1 MITASKA
8 LTKASSTG
16 VTKDLRDF
24 EDLKDRRECKVKQV
38 TLDCPDYK
46 DSLGLKDNQ
55 GHKDSLGHK
64 DPRGLRGLK
73 DHRGRRDREEREE
86 QWTTELTFNRTFC
99 LRVMI
104 SLLGA

>member
-1 MITASKA
+1 MTASKA
-8 LTKASSTG
+8 LTKASSTE
-16 VTKDLRDF
+16 VIKDLRDL
-24 EDLKDRRECKVKQV
+24 EDLKDRRECKVNQV

-64 DPRGLRGLK
+64 DLRGLK
-73 DHRGRRDREEREE
+73 DRRDRRDREEREG
-86 QWTTELTFNRTFC
+86 QWTAVLIFNQTFC
-99 LRVMI
+99 LRAMI